1 MRVIAYNVMPL
12 WDEICAD
19 LYAQNSMLPLHYC
32 GFLHTCLT
40 VCGPEVAL
48 SKEALHIS
56 DTGSRGGEGVS
67 GSIRI
72 VLASFP
78 GSLET
83 LGPVMDYIFRLSF
96 LLALSYLINT

>member
-1 MRVIAYNVMPL
+1 MPL

-19 LYAQNSMLPLHYC
+19 QYAQNSMLPLHYC
-32 GFLHTCLT
+32 GFLHTT

-48 SKEALHIS
+48 SKESLHIS
-56 DTGSRGGEGVS
+56 DTGSRVGEGVS

-72 VLASFP
+72 VLVSVP

-83 LGPVMDYIFRLSF
+83 Q
-96 LLALSYLINT
+96 